1 MGTRTRGR
9 FLRLLMLVMALSFV
23 LPAQAVPP
31 RIRPVMASP
40 ERTNPAR
47 WRTTATRTRSR
58 TSSSRTTGRP
68 SVSIAPA
75 CASSACRAAP
85 SRSSGTTCAA
95 GRGATTWVAFPA
107 KTVLGK
113 YVQAD
118 CGDRD
123 GQWRADYM
131 VSYSGNSGNLIE
143 FWGELE
149 AYLNTG
155 GTVSY
160 KVIAELYYN
169 ATLKAGTRAGTKV
182 ASSGASAFTYDQGQI
197 ATTGGRN
204 STPARTMTTCSKPRD
219 EQGAGRIARPAPAPA
234 VCDAA
239 LPGGGGRSPCH
250 RLRPTDAPA
259 RRRRDDDDHRA

>member
-1 MGTRTRGR
+1 MRTRTRGR
-9 FLRLLMLVMALSFV
+9 VVRPLMLVLALSFV
-23 LPAQAVPP
+23 LPAQAV
-31 RIRPVMASP
+31 
-40 ERTNPAR
+40 
-47 WRTTATRTRSR
+47 
-58 TSSSRTTGRP
+58 
-68 SVSIAPA
+68 
-75 CASSACRAAP
+75 SAAD
-85 SRSSGTTCAA
+85 TTCDGLTGTNKPGEVGDYGDQNSISDVFIKDDRPTICVDRA
-95 GRGATTWVAFPA
+95 GLCVLGVSSCTIKIQWNYKCGWPWCTSWEAFTP

-131 VSYSGNSGNLIE
+131 VSYSGNQGSLIE

-155 GTVSY
+155 GSVSY

-197 ATTGGRN
+197 ASTGGRN
-204 STPARTMTTCSKPRD
+204 INTC
-219 EQGAGRIARPAPAPA
+219 
-234 VCDAA
+234 
-239 LPGGGGRSPCH
+239 
-250 RLRPTDAPA
+250 
-259 RRRRDDDDHRA
+259 